1 MRLDGLRGFSSFV
14 AFVFFCVSV
23 IPRCAA
29 SRLSSAY
36 CFVPVSVALAC
47 RLHVPLGRDA
57 VPCAVDCFALR
68 RGRMAVPYTSFIK

>member
-14 AFVFFCVSV
+14 AFVFFA
-23 IPRCAA
+23 RCAA
-29 SRLSSAY
+29 SRFSPAY
-36 CFVPVSVALAC
+36 CFVPVLVALAC
-47 RLHVPLGRDA
+47 RLHVLLGRGA